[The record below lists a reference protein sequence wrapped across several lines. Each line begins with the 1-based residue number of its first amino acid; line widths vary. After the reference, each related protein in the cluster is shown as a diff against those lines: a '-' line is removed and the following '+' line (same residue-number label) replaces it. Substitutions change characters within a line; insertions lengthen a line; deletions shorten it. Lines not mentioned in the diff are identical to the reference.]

1 MFLVAFHDTKDQPN
15 HLLLHLSYFFVGQNA
30 KAKGESTDV
39 CFLVVVVV
47 VVVVVFALG
56 DCLTTSIPLHP

>member
-47 VVVVVFALG
+47 VFALG